1 MDNFY
6 GSINNEVVGRL
17 GQTCFYEALSQ
28 AVLLSQLHLLTVNE
42 LTIALYVDFSNEDY
56 FIFDSHQRGSDGLVD
71 AQGAAVLL
79 RFDSFDELMLYIFEV
94 YSGYLY
100 ELTPV
105 FTSVSDQTES
115 GNVEQSVNYNP
126 EALNAVNTVRLGS
139 VNNEHEIY
147 TATKLVQD
155 DQYNESNT
163 YLVQNNSLRP
173 DGDDQSLAN
182 DHSYFSRTPKRGQ
195 KRRNQFRNKQMPTLF
210 AENFDAQNHNNTIVL
225 ECDGV
230 QFSGNDSFMLP
241 VGLVCNVST
250 SVNLTFLNYE
260 QDGRHNVGY
269 EQAVRLCPIHTCKS
283 CNRFLYADQVV
294 HLITCT
300 EVSTILDVNESSE
313 LCRTCK
319 NCIAQNKIPSISLH
333 GNLLYVGE
341 TPTELK
347 GLTSLE
353 KKLISKIN
361 VFRTNCVIIHL
372 PSTNPLSFQ
381 KTEITST

>member
-155 DQYNESNT
+155 DQCNEPNT

-182 DHSYFSRTPKRGQ
+182 DHSYFIS
-195 KRRNQFRNKQMPTLF
+195 
-210 AENFDAQNHNNTIVL
+210 IVL
-225 ECDGV
+225 LFIC
-230 QFSGNDSFMLP
+230 
-241 VGLVCNVST
+241 
-250 SVNLTFLNYE
+250 
-260 QDGRHNVGY
+260 
-269 EQAVRLCPIHTCKS
+269 
-283 CNRFLYADQVV
+283 
-294 HLITCT
+294 
-300 EVSTILDVNESSE
+300 
-313 LCRTCK
+313 
-319 NCIAQNKIPSISLH
+319 
-333 GNLLYVGE
+333 LLQ
-341 TPTELK
+341 TL
-347 GLTSLE
+347 
-353 KKLISKIN
+353 
-361 VFRTNCVIIHL
+361 
-372 PSTNPLSFQ
+372 
-381 KTEITST
+381 